1 MFLDGKAAWQLAWSK
16 VEAGERDFGHSTL
29 FSIFF
34 QSTQADIHKYEFCEN
49 FILMLFFLCKVI
61 SRLLT
66 SCLRALFFFRWNAK
80 VWKCWEKQKSPLLLY
95 AISFGARSSYK
106 SST

>member
-66 SCLRALFFFRWNAK
+66 SCLRALFFFSL
-80 VWKCWEKQKSPLLLY
+80 KCQGVKMLRKTDESLATVCNIFWGKILLQ
-95 AISFGARSSYK
+95 I
-106 SST
+106 